1 MTVLIVSV
9 AIVLLVSGLCS
20 LSEAAI
26 YAVRMPYVRNLTEA
40 GTMSGRLLM
49 GFKENME
56 QPISAILVINTVA
69 NTAGAAV
76 AGAQAH
82 TLYGEASMLWFS
94 ACFTLAVLVIAE
106 IIPKIVGVAYSE
118 RVSRLVALPLHVM
131 TRVLLPLVWV
141 IQQMSQYLKPSKP
154 LQAAPE
160 EEVEQLARMSAE
172 EGSILA
178 EEADL
183 VQNVLHLNDVTAREI
198 MTPRPVVLK
207 FPAGMTVQ
215 QVSERTAEWTYSR
228 IPVFA
233 DDDPEIWVG
242 FVLRRDILACLAKDE
257 FDVALESIC
266 RPLLFVDEGTAG
278 HVLLKSFVRRK
289 THIFGVTDWFGD
301 LIGIVTLEDVVESLI
316 GEEIV
321 DEVDSAVD
329 MQEVAR
335 LRQHDRLRGQ
345 KEIDR
350 PADEP

>member
-1 MTVLIVSV
+1 MTLLILSV
-9 AIVLLVSGLCS
+9 TIVLVVSAICS
-20 LSEAAI
+20 LSEASL
-26 YAVRMPYVRNLTEA
+26 YAVRMPYVRNLTESGSTA
-40 GTMSGRLLM
+40 GRLLF

-76 AGAQAH
+76 AGAQAQ
-82 TLYGEASMLWFS
+82 TLSDGPSLLWFS
-94 ACFTLAVLVIAE
+94 VCFTLAVLVFAE
-106 IIPKIVGVAYSE
+106 IVPKIIGVAYSE
-118 RVSRLVALPLHVM
+118 RLARAVAMPVYVM
-131 TRVLLPLVWV
+131 TRVLLPLVWM
-141 IQQMSQYLKPSKP
+141 IQQLSQFLKPSSP
-154 LQAAPE
+154 LLTAPE

-215 QVSERTAEWTYSR
+215 QLSDRVDDWTYSR
-228 IPVFA
+228 IPIFA
-233 DDDPEIWVG
+233 DRDPEIWVG
-242 FVLRRDILACLAKDE
+242 FVLRRDVLACLAKDQ
-257 FDVALESIC
+257 FDVTLETLC
-266 RPLLFVDEGTAG
+266 RPLLFVDESSAG
-278 HVLLKSFVRRK
+278 HVLLKSFVLRK
-289 THIFGVTDWFGD
+289 THLFGVMDGFGD

-335 LRQHDRLRGQ
+335 LRQRDRLRGQ
-345 KEIDR
+345 REIDR
-350 PADEP
+350 PADEQ